1 MIPITGLS
9 ANVGL
14 SLVDATRDR
23 QLEVLRDSA
32 EHKRAISAFRE
43 RISSVQSVE
52 QLIEDRELY
61 VFVMKAFDLEDQ
73 IFGKAMIRKVLESD
87 INERTALVNRLTD
100 PRFREMHEV
109 MGFGAEG
116 TENANT
122 SSFIWQEQM
131 VDRYLETKF
140 INSVAEQNASVGVV
154 LEFRRKVAD
163 VEKPLDILKDRDT
176 AEFIRRALGLPDAI
190 AQLDLER
197 QEEIITSRLDLSR
210 LKDPTMVDKLVRK
223 YVALSD
229 ALNPQGV
236 FQNASVVL
244 MQNAVNT
251 RGFVNPIP
259 LDISAVSGAPSRP
272 YLS

>member
-9 ANVGL
+9 TNVGL

-23 QLEVLRDSA
+23 QLEVLRDSV
-32 EHKRAISAFRE
+32 EHARAISAFRE
-43 RISSVQSVE
+43 RISSVQSVA

-61 VFVMKAFDLEDQ
+61 VFVMKTFDLEDQ
-73 IFGKAMIRKVLESD
+73 IFGKAMVRKILESD
-87 INERTALVNRLTD
+87 ITERTALVNRLTD

-109 MGFGAEG
+109 MGFGADG
-116 TENANT
+116 IGNSNT
-122 SSFIWQEQM
+122 SSLIWQEQM
-131 VDRYLETKF
+131 VDRYLETKL
-140 INSVAEQNASVGVV
+140 INDVAEQNASVGIV
-154 LEFRRKVAD
+154 LEFRRKVAGI
-163 VEKPLDILKDRDT
+163 EKPLDILKDRET
-176 AEFIRRALGLPDAI
+176 AAFIRRALGLPDAI
-190 AQLDLER
+190 ALLDIDR
-197 QEEIITSRLDLSR
+197 QEEIISSRLDLSE
-210 LKDPTMVDKLVRK
+210 LKDPSVVDKLIRK

-251 RGFVNPIP
+251 GRFVNPIP
-259 LDISAVSGAPSRP
+259 LDVSAVSGAPSRP

>member
-1 MIPITGLS
+1 M
-9 ANVGL
+9 GL

-23 QLEVLRDSA
+23 QLEVLRDSV
-32 EHKRAISAFRE
+32 EHSRAVSAFRE

-87 INERTALVNRLTD
+87 TNERAALVNRLTD

-140 INSVAEQNASVGVV
+140 INDVAERNASVGVV

-163 VEKPLDILKDRDT
+163 IEKPLDILKDRDT
-176 AEFIRRALGLPDAI
+176 AAFIRRALGLPDAI

-197 QEEIITSRLDLSR
+197 QEEIITSRLDLSK
-210 LKDPTMVDKLVRK
+210 LKDPIMVDKLVRK

-259 LDISAVSGAPSRP
+259 LDISAVSGMPSRP